1 MSSRTLRF
9 GTNVGWNLLG
19 QAGLLIL
26 GFLAVPFLMR
36 GLGKEGYALYGLLGL
51 MSGYLCLLNFG
62 ASNATMKFI
71 PEHAARGEGRS
82 LWGVIQASLILHT
95 GGVLVGSAAV
105 LLTLGYWVQGFFKVG
120 VELQTAGAWV
130 IAGAAAAAVFCSLI
144 HGALGIFQGLH
155 RFELANLTTLL
166 QTGLVLLGSVLLLHL
181 GYGLKAVAVLFVS
194 VNAVIA
200 TAAWAAALTLLPL
213 PWKAEYLRR
222 PETGQARRFLGYALT
237 VFLAQ
242 LAWSVVFQ
250 WDKAI
255 IGYFL
260 PLSELTYYLIPA
272 FILQKFWILAN
283 AVSITSFPLMS
294 ELSGLGEH
302 DALRRVYKQCSG
314 LVLWSIVPGFAFLF
328 ALAPQFLTLWLGSD
342 FSLHGT
348 WPLRYLLTGYFL
360 YLLSAMPMAAA
371 YGLDRPRYA
380 TASISLQ
387 AALCVGLWM
396 ILVPR
401 YGIDGAALGFLGAQF
416 LTGLPYVLFVSRTLF
431 GIMPSEYLDGI
442 LLRPCA
448 AGAVFALCLWPA
460 RSLVG
465 DWLSLAVLGGVSM
478 LLYGAAGLVLLEKA
492 ERETLAKLLGAVR
505 EKFFRERD

>member
-36 GLGKEGYALYGLLGL
+36 GFGKEGYALYGLLGL

-62 ASNATMKFI
+62 ASNTTMKFV

-82 LWGVIQASLILHT
+82 LWGVLQASLVLHT
-95 GGVLVGSAAV
+95 AGVLAGSAAV
-105 LLTLGYWVQGFFKVG
+105 LLSLGFWVGGFFKVG
-120 VELQTAGAWV
+120 VELQADGTWV
-130 IAGAAAAAVFCSLI
+130 IACAAAAAVFCSLI
-144 HGALGIFQGLH
+144 HGSLGVLQGLH

-181 GYGLKAVAVLFVS
+181 GYGLKAVAVLFVA
-194 VNAVIA
+194 VNAVVA
-200 TAAWAAALTLLPL
+200 VGAVTAGLRLIPL
-213 PWKAEYLRR
+213 PWKAEYLGRHE
-222 PETGQARRFLGYALT
+222 PGQAGRFLGYAFT

-250 WDKAI
+250 WDKAV
-255 IGYFL
+255 IGYSL

-283 AVSITSFPLMS
+283 SVTVTAFPVMS

-302 DALRRVYKQCSG
+302 DALRRVYRQCSG
-314 LVLWSIVPGFAFLF
+314 LVLWGIVPGFAFLF
-328 ALAPQFLTLWLGSD
+328 VLAPQFLTLWLGSD

-348 WPLRYLLTGYFL
+348 WPLRYLLIGYFL
-360 YLLSAMPMAAA
+360 YLLSAMPVTASF
-371 YGLDRPRYA
+371 GLGRPRYA
-380 TASISLQ
+380 TASISAQ
-387 AALCVGLWM
+387 AALCAVLWLV
-396 ILVPR
+396 LVPR

-416 LTGLPYVLFVSRTLF
+416 LTGLPYALFVSRSLF
-431 GIMPSEYLDGI
+431 GMPPSEYLRGI

-460 RSLVG
+460 RRWAG
-465 DWLSLAVLGGVSM
+465 DWLSLAALGAVST
-478 LLYGAAGLVLLEKA
+478 LLYGAVGFRLLESA
-492 ERETLAKLLGAVR
+492 ERETLAKLWAAAR
-505 EKFFRERD
+505 DRFRSR